1 MKNITSQV
9 KKTAVTTFGADFGL
23 PLATLGLILI
33 QHKPGLQRSPLFM
46 NLYLLSLS
54 GSSPWANLF

>member
-23 PLATLGLILI
+23 PLATLGLIYI
-33 QHKPGLQRSPLFM
+33 PAQARPTTFTSIYEP
-46 NLYLLSLS
+46 SLTEFK
-54 GSSPWANLF
+54 W